1 MKIIYNSGTDTLFL
15 LLKDTPVAESDE
27 LRKGF
32 IVDYDKS
39 GKIVSLEILDAS
51 EIVSEP
57 NEIFYKINET
67 KAV

>member
-1 MKIIYNSGTDTLFL
+1 MKVIYDPGMDTLSI
-15 LLKDTPVAESDE
+15 LLKDNPVAESDE

-39 GKIVSLEILDAS
+39 GKIVSLEILDAL

-57 NEIFYKINET
+57 KEIFYKINET